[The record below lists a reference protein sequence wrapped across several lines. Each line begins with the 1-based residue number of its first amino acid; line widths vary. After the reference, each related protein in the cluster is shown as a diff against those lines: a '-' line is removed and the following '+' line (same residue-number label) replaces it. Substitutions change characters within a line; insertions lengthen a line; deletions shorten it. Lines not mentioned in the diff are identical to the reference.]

1 MIGVTDGGELA
12 IASFD
17 GAMALTLS
25 GPFDTAQLPR
35 VAAHPVTITV
45 ARIVVP
51 GFEGQYVEWT
61 DEVVATL
68 RKVHGCLGAGVL
80 HPGPDGGE
88 HQIIFRFVDGLHL
101 RQWERSPERAALM
114 ARAAG
119 FVERERIQRTVGI
132 DNWFELSDRAEPKR
146 PLWGRIATDVAWV
159 YPVAIVISLLVAP
172 RIAELPFAVRV
183 TISTLLITAV
193 MRLAVGPLRSRL
205 RSRRTL

>member
-1 MIGVTDGGELA
+1 
-12 IASFD
+12 
-17 GAMALTLS
+17 MALTLS

-35 VAAHPVTITV
+35 VAADPVTITV

-61 DEVVATL
+61 EEVVATL

-119 FVERERIQRTVGI
+119 FVEKERIQRTVGI